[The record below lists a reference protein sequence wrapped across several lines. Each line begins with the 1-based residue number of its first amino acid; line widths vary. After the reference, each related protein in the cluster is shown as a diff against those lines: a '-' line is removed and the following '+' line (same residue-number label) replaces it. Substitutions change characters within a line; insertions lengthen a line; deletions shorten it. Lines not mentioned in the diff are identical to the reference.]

1 MARGLGR
8 IPHIR
13 GTLRQARDDMPAGRY
28 PPMPGPTDPPAQGTG
43 DKGTEIGSPPSHRT
57 PGLAPGVLG
66 WPWHPRRLATAR
78 YRGDRVA

>member
-13 GTLRQARDDMPAGRY
+13 GTRRQARDEVSAGRY
-28 PPMPGPTDPPAQGTG
+28 PPMPGSPAQGTG
-43 DKGTEIGSPPSHRT
+43 GTGTGMDSPPSHRS

-78 YRGDRVA
+78 YRGDKVA